1 MLLARVDGGFVAE
14 LTYGESADWYR
25 NAISAGGCV
34 VVVKGVEYHIGFIV
48 KYPYRDGIRMFGW
61 AAGIVLRVLRLRE
74 FRLLRVT
81 G

>member
-25 NAISAGGCV
+25 NAVHAGGCV
-34 VVVKGVEYHIGFIV
+34 VVVKGVEYRVGFIA
-48 KYPYRDGIRMFGW
+48 KYPYRDGTRIFGLG
-61 AAGIVLRVLRLRE
+61 AGIVLRMLRRRE